1 MSDLYKFGYTLD
13 ETIETMR
20 DVIDTGNH
28 DRMFLDTYYWLKM
41 LSEYRKIGTVEE
53 FREAVEKQKPKKVER
68 ICGVL
73 NEKYECPECG
83 SSLSDMDLFTGYCK
97 WCGQKITNKNLEGM
111 EDE

>member
-1 MSDLYKFGYTLD
+1 MNNKDMYVLAK
-13 ETIETMR
+13 EKIEPGELAEII
-20 DVIDTGNH
+20 VEWIQ
-28 DRMFLDTYYWLKM
+28 
-41 LSEYRKIGTVEE
+41 YRKIGTIEE
-53 FREAVEKQKPKKVER
+53 CREAIDKQKPKKVER